1 MLSDCGTSVKETIP
15 IPWVNL
21 VLSPFWN
28 TTQNPVSSFLLH
40 VTHKACT
47 GATLPRCVLSEA
59 VTSLLPPCLPC
70 SHPGIPDSATLL
82 WPYLE
87 SGAPLPYTCPR
98 LPSTCP
104 RLAEPLT
111 PTWTAKNTAVA
122 PLCFRCSSIAS
133 SKATDKYKPSTPHRG
148 QRELL
153 VLSLRN
159 EALNKALAWMV
170 EWGGPHTGFY
180 YRCLAQAYGAISIL
194 TQSSQRR

>member
-1 MLSDCGTSVKETIP
+1 MGKPGSFSILKHHSKSCLFLSPPCHTQGLHWSHTPPLRPLRSSHFTSAPVPPLQPPWHSRLSNPPLTLPGERGTSSI
-15 IPWVNL
+15 
-21 VLSPFWN
+21 
-28 TTQNPVSSFLLH
+28 H
-40 VTHKACT
+40 
-47 GATLPRCVLSEA
+47 
-59 VTSLLPPCLPC
+59 LPC
-70 SHPGIPDSATLL
+70 
-82 WPYLE
+82 
-87 SGAPLPYTCPR
+87 

-170 EWGGPHTGFY
+170 E
-180 YRCLAQAYGAISIL
+180 
-194 TQSSQRR
+194 